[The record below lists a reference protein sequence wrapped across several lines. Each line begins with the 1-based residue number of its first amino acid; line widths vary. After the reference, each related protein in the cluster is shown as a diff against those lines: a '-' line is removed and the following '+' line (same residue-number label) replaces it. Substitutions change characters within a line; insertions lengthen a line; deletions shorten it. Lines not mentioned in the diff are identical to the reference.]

1 VNNAESLLGALHNRT
16 GGDVDAPKDN
26 DSNPTYDELAGDGTF
41 PGNDIG
47 ERQLDEDE
55 AMREIDD
62 QIAALDQGDVGMDAE
77 EMDFGGDG
85 DEMDDSGPLGPIPA
99 VSIIII
105 IL

>member
-1 VNNAESLLGALHNRT
+1 M
-16 GGDVDAPKDN
+16 DAPKDN

-41 PGNDIG
+41 PGDDIG

-55 AMREIDD
+55 VMREIDD
-62 QIAALDQGDVGMDAE
+62 QIAALDQGDVGMDVE

-85 DEMDDSGPLGPIPA
+85 DEMDDSGPIPV